1 MRASFGEALLLDATN
16 DGFEEILLELPNSK
30 CISISIGLNSCKPII
45 KVAILVNRWQRDMAV
60 NQWFWGSYVQ
70 YIQRN

>member
-1 MRASFGEALLLDATN
+1 MRATFGEALLLEATN
-16 DGFEEILLELPNSK
+16 NEFEDILWGLPNPK
-30 CISISIGLNSCKPII
+30 FISMSIGLNSCKPII
-45 KVAILVNRWQRDMAV
+45 KVAIPVNRWQRHMAV